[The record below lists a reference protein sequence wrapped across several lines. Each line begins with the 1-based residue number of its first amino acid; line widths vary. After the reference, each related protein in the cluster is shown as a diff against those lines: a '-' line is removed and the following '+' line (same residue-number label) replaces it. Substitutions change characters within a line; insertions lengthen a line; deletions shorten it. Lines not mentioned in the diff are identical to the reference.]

1 MVRLDLRL
9 WRQLSPLVQLH
20 LLHADTLHKNIFD
33 KWFQR
38 LYENNK
44 KRLQIISNTDTNY
57 CKFQQVWVGHVEQAC
72 FKQNKPMKLVLIT
85 TQISNETCLI
95 ALVMST
101 CFCDSLLL
109 LLLLLLLLIIK
120 LSELHQPNLGQPRV
134 LTLALQGSRS
144 WPRFVRVEV
153 GRCQR
158 KEPKG

>member
-1 MVRLDLRL
+1 M
-9 WRQLSPLVQLH
+9 
-20 LLHADTLHKNIFD
+20 
-33 KWFQR
+33 
-38 LYENNK
+38 
-44 KRLQIISNTDTNY
+44 ISNTDRNN
-57 CKFQQVWVGHVEQAC
+57 CKFQQV
-72 FKQNKPMKLVLIT
+72 LIT
-85 TQISNETCLI
+85 SQISNETCLI

-109 LLLLLLLLIIK
+109 LLLLLLILIIK
-120 LSELHQPNLGQPRV
+120 LSELHKANLGQPRV